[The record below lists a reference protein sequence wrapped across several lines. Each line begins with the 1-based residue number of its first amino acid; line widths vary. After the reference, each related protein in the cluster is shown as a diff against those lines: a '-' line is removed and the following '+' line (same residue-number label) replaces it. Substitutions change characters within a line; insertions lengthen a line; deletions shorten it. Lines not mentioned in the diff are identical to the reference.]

1 MPNFWSN
8 SDLQRLKKYLSV
20 KIEYNGPKISDIYV
34 KAGTVLKVKNI
45 KP

>member
-34 KAGTVLKVKNI
+34 KAGIVLKVKNI

>member
-1 MPNFWSN
+1 MSNFWSN
-8 SDLQRLKKYLSV
+8 SDLQRLKKYLLV
-20 KIEYNGPKISDIYV
+20 KMEYNGPKIGAIYV

>member
-1 MPNFWSN
+1 MPNFWEN
-8 SDLQRLKKYLSV
+8 SDLQRFKKYLLV
-20 KIEYNGPKISDIYV
+20 KMEYNGPKISDMYV